1 MQQSDIMSD
10 KEFNTFITTNSGR
23 KGGATINFTTNNI
36 SKKAQHILADTQF
49 KALAK
54 QHISASIKDAYYNM
68 PSIKA
73 KFEDIASKH
82 NITIIA

>member
-1 MQQSDIMSD
+1 MQHNDMMSD
-10 KEFNTFITTNSGR
+10 KDFTNFITTNSGR

-36 SKKAQHILADTQF
+36 SKRAQQILASTQY

-68 PSIKA
+68 PTIKA
-73 KFEDIASKH
+73 KFEDIATKH